1 MKRGFARPTPE
12 KPPVIKP
19 ENIVLSTP
27 LSIPPPEGKPW
38 WLIVVGVV
46 VVGLLGGMV
55 AMVFASGSHVFGG
68 IGSIFPLFMMVGI
81 MMMMF
86 RGMGG
91 GQQQMSRPKL
101 DAMRAQF
108 MLMLDMLR
116 ETAQESA
123 DSMDANYRWF
133 HPAPN
138 TLAAAVG
145 SPRMWERKPDGK
157 DLNFGVVRVGVGMTR
172 PEVTWGE
179 PQNMPTDIELEPVT
193 GKALQEFGRYQS
205 VVYNLP
211 KMVSL
216 LVEPWYALV
225 GEREQVLGLMRA
237 IICQLAFS
245 HGPDHVQMI
254 VVSSDLDQ
262 WDWVKWL
269 PHFGD
274 SRRHDAAGNARM
286 VYTSVREFAA
296 EQAELFAGR
305 GSFTPRH
312 ASSSAQTP
320 TPHTVIIADVDDPQW
335 EYVISAEGVDGVTFF
350 DLTGSSM
357 WTDIPERKLQF
368 DKTGVI
374 EALPRDRDT
383 WMVIDDKA
391 WFFALTDQVSIAEAE
406 EFAQKLAQWR
416 LAEAYEEIGQRVAHI
431 GARDIL
437 SYYGIDD
444 PGNIDFD
451 SLWASRT
458 DTMGRSRLRAPF
470 GNRSDNGELLFLD
483 MKSLDEGGDGP
494 HGVMSGTTGSG
505 KSTLVRTVI
514 ESLMLSHPPE
524 ELQFVLADL
533 KGGSAVK
540 PFAGVPHVSRIITDL
555 EEDQALMERFLDAL
569 WGEIARRKAIC
580 DSAGVDDAKEYNSVR
595 ARMRARGQDMA
606 PLPMLV
612 VVIDEFYEWFRIMPT
627 AVDVLDSIGRQG
639 RAYWIHLMMA
649 SQTIESRA
657 EKLMENMGY
666 RLVLK
671 ARTAGAAQAAGVPN
685 AVNLPAQAGLGY
697 FRKSLEDIIRF
708 QAEFLWRDYFQPG
721 VSIDGE
727 EAPALVHSIDY
738 IRPQLFTNSFTPLEV
753 SVGGPDIEPVVAQPN
768 GEVLE
773 SDDIEGGEDE
783 DEEGVRTPKVG
794 TVIID
799 QLRKIKFEPYRLWQ
813 PPLTQPVAIDDL
825 VNRFLGRPWHK
836 EYGSACNLVFPIGI
850 IDRPYKHDQPPWTV
864 DTSGPGANVL
874 ILGAGGSG
882 KTTALQTLICS
893 AALTHTPQQVQFYC
907 LAYSSTALTTVSRIP
922 HVGEVAGPTDP
933 YGVRRTVA
941 ELLALVRERKR
952 SFLECGIASME
963 MFRRRKFGGEAGP
976 VPDDGFGDVY
986 LVIDNYRA
994 LAEENEVLIE
1004 QVNVIIN
1011 QGPSFGVHVVVT
1023 ADRESELR
1031 PPVRSGF
1038 GSRIE
1043 LRLAAVEDAKLVRS
1057 RFAKDVPVK
1066 PGRGMVAVNYVRLDS
1081 DPQAGLHTLVARPA
1095 LGSTPDN
1102 VFECD
1107 SVVAAVSRLTS
1118 AQAPP
1123 VRRLPARFGVEQ
1135 VRELASR
1142 DTRQGVGAGG
1152 IAWAISELDL
1162 APVYL
1167 NFAENSHL
1175 MVTGRRECGR
1185 TTTLATIMSE
1195 IGRLYAPGASSAPP
1209 PAPGRPSAQVWLVD
1223 PRRQLLIALGSDYV
1237 ERFAYNLDGVVAMMG
1252 ELAAALAGREPP
1264 PGLSAEE
1271 LLSRSWWSGP
1281 EIFLIVDDI
1290 QQLPPGFDS
1299 PLHKAVPFVNRA
1311 ADVGLHVIVTRTFGG
1326 WSSAGSDPML
1336 RALHQANAPL
1346 LVMDADP
1353 DEGFIRGKMKGGP
1366 LPRGRGLLMA
1376 EDTGVFVQVAATE
1389 VRR

>member
-994 LAEENEVLIE
+994 LAEENEVLTE

-1223 PRRQLLIALGSDYV
+1223 PRRQLLTALGSDYV

>member
-1 MKRGFARPTPE
+1 MKRGFARPTPV

-1223 PRRQLLIALGSDYV
+1223 PRRQLLTALGSDYV

>member
-19 ENIVLSTP
+19 ENIVLPTP

-38 WLIVVGVV
+38 WLVVVGVL
-46 VVGLLGGMV
+46 VVGLLIGMV
-55 AMVFASGSHVFGG
+55 SMTFASGSHVFGG
-68 IGSIFPLFMMVGI
+68 AGAIFPIFMIGGVA
-81 MMMMF
+81 MMMF
-86 RGMGG
+86 GGRFG

-116 ETAQESA
+116 ETAHESA

-133 HPAPN
+133 HPAPT
-138 TLAAAVG
+138 TLTAAVG

-211 KMVSL
+211 KMISL
-216 LVEPWYALV
+216 LVEPWYSLV
-225 GEREQVLGLMRA
+225 GDREQVLSLMRA

-254 VVSSDLDQ
+254 VVSADLDE

-274 SRRHDAAGNARM
+274 PRRHDAAGNARM
-286 VYTSVREFAA
+286 VYASVREFAA

-320 TPHTVIIADVDDPQW
+320 TPHTVIIADATDPQW
-335 EYVISAEGVDGVTFF
+335 EYVISAEGIDGVTFF
-350 DLTGSSM
+350 DLTGGSM
-357 WTDIPERKLQF
+357 WSSVPERTLRF
-368 DKTGVI
+368 DERGVI

-383 WMVIDDKA
+383 WMVIDEKP
-391 WFFALTDQVSIAEAE
+391 WFFALTDHLSIAEAE
-406 EFAQKLAQWR
+406 EFAQKLARWR

-444 PGNIDFD
+444 PADIDFHE
-451 SLWASRT
+451 LWGART

-595 ARMRARGQDMA
+595 SRMRARGQDMP

-671 ARTAGAAQAAGVPN
+671 ARTAGAAQAAGLPN

-708 QAEFLWRDYFQPG
+708 QAEFLWRDYIPRG
-721 VSIDGE
+721 INADGE
-727 EAPALVHSIDY
+727 ETPALVHSIDY
-738 IRPQLFTNSFTPLEV
+738 VRPQLFTNSFTPLEV
-753 SVGGPDIEPVVAQPN
+753 SVQGPDVATTNGSNGSHGDLLEPEAV
-768 GEVLE
+768 E
-773 SDDIEGGEDE
+773 E
-783 DEEGVRTPKVG
+783 DEEGIRVPKVG

-799 QLRKIKFEPYRLWQ
+799 QLRKIDFEPYRLWQ
-813 PPLTQPVAIDDL
+813 PPLSQPVAIDEL
-825 VNRFLGRPWHK
+825 VNRFLGHEWQQD
-836 EYGSACNLVFPIGI
+836 YGTAQDLVFPIGI
-850 IDRPYKHDQPPWTV
+850 IDRPFKHDQPPWTV

-893 AALTHTPQQVQFYC
+893 AALTHTPEQVQFYC
-907 LAYSSTALTTVSRIP
+907 LAYSSTALTTVARLP

-952 SFLECGIASME
+952 TFLEYGIASME
-963 MFRRRKFGGEAGP
+963 VFRRRKFGGEPGP
-976 VPDDGFGDVY
+976 VPNDGFGDVY
-986 LVIDNYRA
+986 LVVDNYRA

-1011 QGPSFGVHVVVT
+1011 QGPSFGVHVIVT

-1038 GSRIE
+1038 GSRVE

-1057 RFAKDVPVK
+1057 RFAKEVPVK
-1066 PGRGMVAVNYVRLDS
+1066 PGRGMVAVNYVRLDA

-1095 LGSTPDN
+1095 LARTPN
-1102 VFECD
+1102 NIFESD
-1107 SVVAAVSRLTS
+1107 SIVEAVSRLTS

-1123 VRRLPARFGVEQ
+1123 VRRLPAIFGVQQ
-1135 VRELASR
+1135 VRELAAR

-1162 APVYL
+1162 SPVYL

-1175 MVTGRRECGR
+1175 MVTGRRECGK
-1185 TTTLATIMSE
+1185 TTTVATIMSE
-1195 IGRLYAPGASSAPP
+1195 IGRLYAPGSTSAPP
-1209 PAPGRPSAQVWLVD
+1209 TSQPSAQVWLVD
-1223 PRRQLLIALGSDYV
+1223 PRRQLLTVLGSDYV
-1237 ERFAYNLDGVVAMMG
+1237 EKFAYNLDGVQAMMT
-1252 ELAAALAGREPP
+1252 ELAAVLAGREPP

-1290 QQLPPGFDS
+1290 QQLPTGFDS
-1299 PLHKAVPFVNRA
+1299 PLHKAAPWVTRA
-1311 ADVGLHVIVTRTFGG
+1311 ADVGLHVIVTRSFGG

-1389 VRR
+1389 FRK

>member
-68 IGSIFPLFMMVGI
+68 VGSIFPLFMMVGI

-1223 PRRQLLIALGSDYV
+1223 PRRQLLTALGSDYV

>member
-639 RAYWIHLMMA
+639 RAYWIHLMVA

-1223 PRRQLLIALGSDYV
+1223 PRRQLLTALGSDYV

-1311 ADVGLHVIVTRTFGG
+1311 ADVGLHVIFTRTFGG

>member
-595 ARMRARGQDMA
+595 ARMRARGQDIA

-1223 PRRQLLIALGSDYV
+1223 PRRQLLTALGSDYV

-1311 ADVGLHVIVTRTFGG
+1311 ADVGLHVIFTRTFGG

>member
-606 PLPMLV
+606 LLPMLV

-1223 PRRQLLIALGSDYV
+1223 PRRQLLTALGSDYV

-1311 ADVGLHVIVTRTFGG
+1311 ADVGLHVIFTRTFGG

>member
-81 MMMMF
+81 MTMMF

-1223 PRRQLLIALGSDYV
+1223 PRRQLLTALGSDYV

>member
-335 EYVISAEGVDGVTFF
+335 EYVISAEGVDGMTFF

-1223 PRRQLLIALGSDYV
+1223 PRRQLLTALGSDYV

>member
-254 VVSSDLDQ
+254 VVSCDLDQ

-1223 PRRQLLIALGSDYV
+1223 PRRQLLTALGSDYV

-1311 ADVGLHVIVTRTFGG
+1311 ADVGLHVIFTRTFGG

>member
-533 KGGSAVK
+533 KGGSGVK

-1223 PRRQLLIALGSDYV
+1223 PRRQLLTALGSDYV

>member
-357 WTDIPERKLQF
+357 WTDIPERKLKF

-1223 PRRQLLIALGSDYV
+1223 PRRQLLTALGSDYV

>member
-12 KPPVIKP
+12 KAPVIKP
-19 ENIVLSTP
+19 ENIVLPTP

-68 IGSIFPLFMMVGI
+68 VGSIFPIFMMVGI

-86 RGMGG
+86 RSVGAG

-123 DSMDANYRWF
+123 DSMDSNYRWF
-133 HPAPN
+133 HPAPS

-211 KMVSL
+211 KMISL

-225 GEREQVLGLMRA
+225 GEREQALGLMRA
-237 IICQLAFS
+237 IICQLTFS
-245 HGPDHVQMI
+245 HGPDHVQFI
-254 VVSSDLDQ
+254 VVSSDLAE
-262 WDWVKWL
+262 WEWVKWL

-274 SRRHDAAGNARM
+274 SRRYDAAGNARM
-286 VYTSVREFAA
+286 VYSSVREFAA
-296 EQAELFAGR
+296 EQGELFAGR

-320 TPHTVIIADVDDPQW
+320 TPYTVIICDVDDPQW

-350 DLTGSSM
+350 DLTGSPM
-357 WTDIPERKLQF
+357 WTNVPERKLEF

-383 WMVIDDKA
+383 WMVIDDNA
-391 WFFALTDQVSIAEAE
+391 WFFALTDHVSIAEAE
-406 EFAQKLAQWR
+406 EFGQKLAQWR

-437 SYYGIDD
+437 AYYGIDD

-451 SLWASRT
+451 YLWGSRT
-458 DTMGRSRLRAPF
+458 DSMGRSRLRAPF

-514 ESLMLSHPPE
+514 ESLMLGHPPE

-595 ARMRARGQDMA
+595 GRMRARGQDMA

-721 VSIDGE
+721 ITVDGE
-727 EAPALVHSIDY
+727 EAPVLVHSIDY

-753 SVGGPDIEPVVAQPN
+753 TVGGPEIDKVVAHAN
-768 GEVLE
+768 GEVVE
-773 SDDIEGGEDE
+773 EAEAE
-783 DEEGVRTPKVG
+783 AEEEGIRVPKVG

-799 QLRKIKFEPYRLWQ
+799 QLRRINFEPYRLWQ

-825 VNRFLGRPWHK
+825 VNRFLGHPWQK
-836 EYGSACNLVFPIGI
+836 EYGSARNLVFPIGV
-850 IDRPYKHDQPPWTV
+850 IDRPFKHDQPPWTV
-864 DTSGPGANVL
+864 DTSGPGSNVL

-882 KTTALQTLICS
+882 KTTALQTLISS
-893 AALTHTPQQVQFYC
+893 AALTHTPDQVQFYC
-907 LAYSSTALTTVSRIP
+907 LAYSSTALTTVSKLP

-952 SFLECGIASME
+952 SFLEYGIASME

-976 VPDDGFGDVY
+976 VPNDGFGDVY

-1004 QVNVIIN
+1004 QVNLIIN

-1038 GSRIE
+1038 GSRVE

-1095 LGSTPDN
+1095 MGSTPTN

-1107 SVVAAVSRLTS
+1107 SVVAAVSRLTTS
-1118 AQAPP
+1118 QAPP
-1123 VRRLPARFGVEQ
+1123 VRRLPASFGVDQ
-1135 VRELASR
+1135 VRQLAAR
-1142 DTRQGVGAGG
+1142 DTRQGVGVGG

-1162 APVYL
+1162 QPVYL

-1195 IGRLYAPGASSAPP
+1195 IGRLYAPGATSVPAPP
-1209 PAPGRPSAQVWLVD
+1209 PGQPSAQVWLID
-1223 PRRQLLIALGSDYV
+1223 PRRQLLTALGSNYV
-1237 ERFAYNLDGVVAMMG
+1237 ERFAYNLDGVQAMMG
-1252 ELAAALAGREPP
+1252 ELAAVLAGREPP

-1299 PLHKAVPFVNRA
+1299 PLHKAAPWVNRA
-1311 ADVGLHVIVTRTFGG
+1311 ADVGLHVIVTRSFGG

-1376 EDTGVFVQVAATE
+1376 EDTGVFVQVALTE
-1389 VRR
+1389 VRK

>member
-335 EYVISAEGVDGVTFF
+335 EYVISADGVDGVTFF

-1223 PRRQLLIALGSDYV
+1223 PRRQLLTALGSDYV

>member
-19 ENIVLSTP
+19 ENIVLPTP

-38 WLIVVGVV
+38 WLVVVGVL
-46 VVGLLGGMV
+46 VVGLLIGMV
-55 AMVFASGSHVFGG
+55 GMTFASGSHVFGG
-68 IGSIFPLFMMVGI
+68 AGAIFPIFMIGGVA
-81 MMMMF
+81 MMMF
-86 RGMGG
+86 GGRFG

-101 DAMRAQF
+101 DSMRAQF

-116 ETAQESA
+116 ETAHESA

-133 HPAPN
+133 HPAPT

-145 SPRMWERKPDGK
+145 SSRMWERKPDGK

-211 KMVSL
+211 KMISV
-216 LVEPWYALV
+216 LVEPWYSLA
-225 GEREQVLGLMRA
+225 GDREQVLGLMRA
-237 IICQLAFS
+237 IVCQLAFS
-245 HGPDHVQMI
+245 HGPDHVRMI
-254 VVSSDLDQ
+254 VVSSDLDE

-274 SRRHDAAGNARM
+274 PRRQDAAGNARM
-286 VYTSVREFAA
+286 VYSSVREFAA

-312 ASSSAQTP
+312 ASSAAQTP
-320 TPHTVIIADVDDPQW
+320 TPHTVIIADVVDPQW
-335 EYVISAEGVDGVTFF
+335 EYVISGEGVDGVTFF
-350 DLTGSSM
+350 DLTGSAM
-357 WTDIPERKLQF
+357 WSAVPERTLQF
-368 DKTGVI
+368 DKKGVI

-383 WMVIDDKA
+383 WMVIDEKP
-391 WFFALTDQVSIAEAE
+391 WFFALTDHISIAEAE
-406 EFAQKLAQWR
+406 EFSQKLARWR

-431 GARDIL
+431 GARDIMA
-437 SYYGIDD
+437 YYGIDD
-444 PGNIDFD
+444 PGRIDFE
-451 SLWASRT
+451 SLWGSRN
-458 DTMGRSRLRAPF
+458 DSMGRSRLRAPF
-470 GNRSDNGELLFLD
+470 GVRSDNGELLFLD

-595 ARMRARGQDMA
+595 GRMRARGQDMA

-697 FRKSLEDIIRF
+697 FRRSLEDIVRF
-708 QAEFLWRDYFQPG
+708 QAEFLWRDYFPRG
-721 VSIDGE
+721 LTDDGD

-738 IRPQLFTNSFTPLEV
+738 VRPQLFTNSFTPLEV
-753 SVGGPDIEPVVAQPN
+753 SVGGP
-768 GEVLE
+768 EVTAPAIPADGDLLE
-773 SDDIEGGEDE
+773 VEGRDE
-783 DEEGVRTPKVG
+783 DVEGIRTPKVG

-799 QLRKIKFEPYRLWQ
+799 QLRKIDFQPYRLWQ
-813 PPLTQPVAIDDL
+813 PPLNQPVAIDEL
-825 VNRFLGRPWHK
+825 VNRFLGHPWQQD
-836 EYGSACNLVFPIGI
+836 YGTARDLVFPIGI
-850 IDRPYKHDQPPWTV
+850 IDRPFKHDQPPWTV

-882 KTTALQTLICS
+882 KTTALQTLICA
-893 AALTHTPQQVQFYC
+893 AALTHTPEQIQFYC
-907 LAYSSTALTTVSRIP
+907 LAYSSTALTTVARLP

-952 SFLECGIASME
+952 TFLEYGIASME
-963 MFRRRKFGGEAGP
+963 VFRRRKFAGEPGP
-976 VPDDGFGDVY
+976 VPNDGFGDVY
-986 LVIDNYRA
+986 LVVDNYRA

-1038 GSRIE
+1038 GSRVE

-1066 PGRGMVAVNYVRLDS
+1066 PGRGMVAVNYVRLDA
-1081 DPQAGLHTLVARPA
+1081 DPQSGLHTLVARPA
-1095 LGSTPDN
+1095 LASTPDN
-1102 VFECD
+1102 RFESD
-1107 SVVAAVSRLTS
+1107 SIVEAVSRIATG
-1118 AQAPP
+1118 QAPP
-1123 VRRLPARFGVEQ
+1123 VRRLPATFGVEQ
-1135 VRELASR
+1135 LREIAAR

-1162 APVYL
+1162 SPVYL
-1167 NFAENSHL
+1167 NFAENAHL

-1195 IGRLYAPGASSAPP
+1195 IGRLYAPGATSAPP
-1209 PAPGRPSAQVWLVD
+1209 PPAGQPSAQVWLVD
-1223 PRRQLLIALGSDYV
+1223 PRRQLLTTLGSDYV
-1237 ERFAYNLDGVVAMMG
+1237 EKFAYNLDGVQAMMG
-1252 ELAAALAGREPP
+1252 ELAAVLAGREPP

-1271 LLSRSWWSGP
+1271 LLSRNWWSGP

-1290 QQLPPGFDS
+1290 QQLPAGFDS
-1299 PLHKAVPFVNRA
+1299 PLHKAAPWVTRA

-1336 RALHQANAPL
+1336 RALAQANAPL

-1389 VRR
+1389 IRK

>member
-437 SYYGIDD
+437 SYYRIDD

-1223 PRRQLLIALGSDYV
+1223 PRRQLLTALGSDYV